1 MRVLKP
7 IAFAVLL
14 LAVVLPVGAQQ
25 VNPRTPPP
33 PPPADTSSPVPASP
47 PATSPAM
54 PDANAPGATTAA
66 SPAAPIDPSIP
77 PPPPPDDAVAAPSAP
92 VFDPLH
98 AGRSLDVGEFYLK
111 KGNYDAAIDRFQE
124 AARYQPKLAKPWL
137 MLGEAYEKKHDNAHA
152 VEAYKKYL
160 DLFPTAEDAAKV
172 QKRISELEEKT
183 VPQASKGTPN

>member
-1 MRVLKP
+1 V
-7 IAFAVLL
+7 
-14 LAVVLPVGAQQ
+14 
-25 VNPRTPPP
+25 T
-33 PPPADTSSPVPASP
+33 
-47 PATSPAM
+47 
-54 PDANAPGATTAA
+54 PDATAAGTTPAA
-66 SPAAPIDPSIP
+66 SPATPIDPSTP
-77 PPPPPDDAVAAPSAP
+77 PPPPPDDAVAAPAAP

-98 AGRSLDVGEFYLK
+98 AGRSLDIGTFYLK

-172 QKRISELEEKT
+172 QKHITELEGKT
-183 VPQASKGTPN
+183 EPQVSKGTSN

>member
-1 MRVLKP
+1 MRYLKP

-14 LAVVLPVGAQQ
+14 LAGVLPLGAQQ

-33 PPPADTSSPVPASP
+33 PPPADTSSSPPGTAPATTP
-47 PATSPAM
+47 ATEPATSS
-54 PDANAPGATTAA
+54 TAV
-66 SPAAPIDPSIP
+66 PPAPIDPSTP
-77 PPPPPDDAVAAPSAP
+77 PPPPPDDAVAAPAAA

-98 AGRSLDVGEFYLK
+98 AGRSLDVGTFYLR

-124 AARYQPKLAKPWL
+124 AARYQPKLAKPWVL
-137 MLGEAYEKKHDNAHA
+137 LGEAYEKKHDNAHA

-183 VPQASKGTPN
+183 VPQASKETPN